1 MSYILGN
8 GEKFLKEVDTK
19 DMVLHF
25 TDNPLEAKQYTNEW
39 FADTELD
46 FIKFHFKDN
55 ETAQQFVRNCIYNA
69 YL

>member
-8 GEKFLKEVDTK
+8 GKKFLKEINTE

-25 TDNPLEAKQYTNEW
+25 TDNPSEAKQYTNEW

-55 ETAQQFVRNCIYNA
+55 ETAQQFVRNCI
-69 YL
+69 

>member
-8 GEKFLKEVDTK
+8 GKKFLKEINTE

-25 TDNPLEAKQYTNEW
+25 TDNPSEAKQYSNEW

-55 ETAQQFVRNCIYNA
+55 ETAQQFVRDCI
-69 YL
+69 

>member
-8 GEKFLKEVDTK
+8 GKKFLKEINTE

-25 TDNPLEAKQYTNEW
+25 TDNPSEAKQYSNEW

-55 ETAQQFVRNCIYNA
+55 EITKQLVRKSI
-69 YL
+69 

>member
-8 GEKFLKEVDTK
+8 GKNFLKEINTE

-25 TDNPLEAKQYTNEW
+25 TDNPSEAKQYTNEW

-55 ETAQQFVRNCIYNA
+55 ETAQQFVRNCI
-69 YL
+69 

>member
-8 GEKFLKEVDTK
+8 GKKFLKEINTE

-25 TDNPLEAKQYTNEW
+25 TDNLSEAKQYTNEW

-55 ETAQQFVRNCIYNA
+55 ETAQQFVRNCI
-69 YL
+69 

>member
-25 TDNPLEAKQYTNEW
+25 TDNPSEAKQYTNEW

-55 ETAQQFVRNCIYNA
+55 ETAQQFVMKCI
-69 YL
+69 

>member
-8 GEKFLKEVDTK
+8 GKKFLKEINTE

-25 TDNPLEAKQYTNEW
+25 TDNPSEAKQYSNEW

-55 ETAQQFVRNCIYNA
+55 ETAQQFVRNCI
-69 YL
+69 